1 MDKRSIPETASF
13 LFIRR
18 DNIGDLVCTTP
29 MIRALRQRFPK
40 ARIGV
45 LVTSYNRQVVE
56 NNPDIDVVYAYMK
69 AKHRDPGQSVLGV
82 YWRRLRLM
90 LDLRRQRFDYAII
103 GGATFLRRA
112 LRLARMIR
120 PRHIVGFTEPGK
132 RGVRHIDVGVP
143 YTLPHPMHEV
153 EDIFRLLAPL
163 GIQGVPPPMRVY
175 PPATALAQV
184 EAAFREKRLPMERV
198 VGVHISSR
206 KPLNRWPAEKFIELI
221 RRLGQARHV
230 SFMLLWSPGSAANPR
245 HPGDDEKARQIM
257 DACEGIPILAYP
269 TDRLDQLMAGLARC
283 HAVICGDGGAM
294 HIAAALNK
302 PVLCLFGSS
311 DKTRW
316 YPWGTEHILL
326 QPASRNAADIEVAEA
341 VSAFERLP
349 AGARGTAPANARS

>member
-1 MDKRSIPETASF
+1 MDNRPIPETASF
-13 LFIRR
+13 LIIRR

-29 MIRALRQRFPK
+29 MIRALRQRFPQ

-69 AKHRDPGQSVLGV
+69 AKHRDPGQGVLGV

-90 LDLRRQRFDYAII
+90 FELRRTHFDYAII

-153 EDIFRLLAPL
+153 EDIFRLLGPL
-163 GIQGVPPPMRVY
+163 GIQGPPPPMRVY
-175 PPATALAQV
+175 PPPASLAQV
-184 EAAFREKRLPMERV
+184 DAAFREKHLPMEQV

-206 KPLNRWPAEKFIELI
+206 KLRNRWPAEKFIELI
-221 RRLGQARHV
+221 RRLSQTRHA

-257 DACEGIPILAYP
+257 NACDGIPILAYP

-294 HIAAALNK
+294 HIAAALHK
-302 PVLCLFGSS
+302 PILCLFGSS

-326 QPASRNAADIEVAEA
+326 QPASRNAADIEVDEA

-349 AGARGTAPANARS
+349 AGARS